1 MFPLRAFAS
10 SYCTIVTM
18 TDSPNDPQRISPA
31 DALPPVEPPSAGFIV
46 QLFVIPAVIVAVIV
60 VVWALFNWLAHM
72 GNDPKDYVAALKRNS
87 ENRWQEAHNLANE
100 LNKTGNES
108 LKKDTALAK
117 DLADLLNT
125 EIDAGQFDD
134 KPVTLR
140 FYLCRVLG
148 EFQVPEVLPVLIKA
162 AKTNRDEREASVQ
175 LAAVQGLARLIPN
188 LNDPELKKN
197 ADLQEVL
204 LNASQ
209 DKNAVV
215 RYHAAYTMGV
225 LGGDE
230 ALKRL
235 EVLLDDADV
244 DVRMNAAMGLAR
256 QGNTAAVETLVL
268 MLDPT
273 NEEAAETEKVPEA
286 KPGKLLNV
294 RFNALESTAQLAKA
308 NPKADLSRLQTAVE
322 RLIESSPQAGL
333 RAKAEE
339 VKQALAK

>member
-1 MFPLRAFAS
+1 
-10 SYCTIVTM
+10 M
-18 TDSPNDPQRISPA
+18 TDTPHDPPRVSPN

-60 VVWALFNWLAHM
+60 IVWAMFNWLAHM
-72 GNDPKDYVAALKRNS
+72 GHDPKNYVEALKRNT

-108 LKKDTALAK
+108 LKKDTSLAK
-117 DLADLLNT
+117 DLADLLNS

-148 EFQVPEVLPVLIKA
+148 EFQVPDVLPVLIKA
-162 AKTNRDEREASVQ
+162 AKTNRDEREQSVQ

-188 LNDPELKKN
+188 LNDPNLSKN
-197 ADLQEVL
+197 ADLRDVL
-204 LNASQ
+204 LTASS
-209 DKNAVV
+209 DPNNVV
-215 RYHAAYTMGV
+215 RYHAAYTLGV

-230 ALKRL
+230 GLKRL

-244 DVRMNAAMGLAR
+244 DVRMNAAIGLAR
-256 QGNTAAVETLVL
+256 HGDVRAVATLVH

-273 NEEAAETEKVPEA
+273 NDEPAATELAEGMKA
-286 KPGKLLNV
+286 SKLLNV
-294 RFNALESTAQLAKA
+294 RFNALESAAQLAKA
-308 NPKADLSRLQTAVE
+308 NPKADLSSLAAAVD
-322 RLIESSPQAGL
+322 RLIAASPQADL

-339 VKQALAK
+339 VKRALKK

>member
-1 MFPLRAFAS
+1 MFPLRALAPA
-10 SYCTIVTM
+10 YCTIVIM
-18 TDSPNDPQRISPA
+18 TETPHDPRRVLPD

-60 VVWALFNWLAHM
+60 IVWALFNWLAHM
-72 GNDPKDYVAALKRNS
+72 GSDPRNYVDALRRNS
-87 ENRWQEAHNLANE
+87 ENRWQEAHNLAE
-100 LNKTGNES
+100 ALNKTGNES

-148 EFQVPEVLPVLIKA
+148 EFQVPDVLPVLIKA

-197 ADLQEVL
+197 AELQEVL
-204 LNASQ
+204 LNASH
-209 DKNAVV
+209 DKNVVV
-215 RYHAAYTMGV
+215 RYHAAYTLGV
-225 LGGDE
+225 LGGDD

-235 EVLLDDADV
+235 EVMLDDADV

-256 QGNTAAVETLVL
+256 QGDARAIETLVL
-268 MLDPT
+268 MLDPA
-273 NEEAAETEKVPEA
+273 NEEPAETEKVPEA

-294 RFNALESTAQLAKA
+294 RYNALESSAQLAKA
-308 NPKADLSRLQTAVE
+308 NPKADVSRLAKAVD

-339 VKQALAK
+339 VKRVLAK

>member
-1 MFPLRAFAS
+1 
-10 SYCTIVTM
+10 M
-18 TDSPNDPQRISPA
+18 TDSSQNPSRVSPD

-46 QLFVIPAVIVAVIV
+46 QLFIIPAVIVAVIV
-60 VVWALFNWLAHM
+60 IVWALFNWLAHM
-72 GNDPKDYVAALKRNS
+72 GTDPKSYVEALERNT

-100 LNKTGNES
+100 LNKSGNEK
-108 LKKDTALAK
+108 LKQDHELAQK
-117 DLADLLNT
+117 LADLLNR

-148 EFQVPEVLPVLIKA
+148 EFQVPEVLPVLVKA

-188 LNDPELKKN
+188 LKDAKLAENAELN
-197 ADLQEVL
+197 EVL
-204 LNASQ
+204 LNASH
-209 DKNAVV
+209 DKNNVV
-215 RYHAAYTMGV
+215 RYHAAYTLGV
-225 LGGDE
+225 LGGPE

-256 QGNTAAVETLVL
+256 QGDTAAVETLVL

-273 NEEAAETEKVPEA
+273 YEEPAETEKVKEA

-294 RFNALESTAQLAKA
+294 RLNALESAAQLARA
-308 NPKADLSRLQTAVE
+308 NPKADLSRLSTAVE
-322 RLIESSPQAGL
+322 RLIASSPPAGL

-339 VKQALAK
+339 VKRVLQK